1 LIPHTLGE
9 LNRCWRIA
17 DDVKKGLRIFEFKC
31 GKEGVLKDNINIRY
45 KYKGYGWPDCH
56 VMWSENGVKKTIP
69 ELKAE
74 LLGVLNK
81 AEGES
86 YTPTSS
92 KRYPT
97 EEEYFSVGYRD

>member
-74 LLGVLNK
+74 LLDELK
-81 AEGES
+81 KTEGRS
-86 YTPTSS
+86 IPPHPPSNIPRR
-92 KRYPT
+92 KILQCW
-97 EEEYFSVGYRD
+97 V